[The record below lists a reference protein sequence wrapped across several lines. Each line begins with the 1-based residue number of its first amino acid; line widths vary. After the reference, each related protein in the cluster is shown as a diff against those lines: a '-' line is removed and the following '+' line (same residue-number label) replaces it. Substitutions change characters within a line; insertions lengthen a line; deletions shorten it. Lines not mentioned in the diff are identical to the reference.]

1 VLFSLSSRPT
11 RLRRGSLGD
20 SFRLAHNTV
29 HLPKPPPD
37 GRGSVTVALISQG
50 LLSRERKRAGAFP
63 KTFKRPNG
71 CARFVHEKVGGI
83 ADEGQQSRTPL
94 RRGSCVRR

>member
-37 GRGSVTVALISQG
+37 GRGSVTVALIEQR
-50 LLSRERKRAGAFP
+50 LLSRAQRAPRKRAGAFP
-63 KTFKRPNG
+63 KTFKHPPFGVNAFGANG
-71 CARFVHEKVGGI
+71 TVRQRSA
-83 ADEGQQSRTPL
+83 ASR
-94 RRGSCVRR
+94 S